1 MQSLVLGL
9 KDMDNAPL
17 LLVGGKGLNLGK
29 LSRMEGIHVPEG
41 FCVTTEGYQEAIR
54 HNEAYHALL
63 ERLTVMQAKDHDP
76 AQLLDI
82 SRAIRQ
88 TIEASEIPAGVV
100 AAVTE
105 QLSRFGEDQAYAVRS
120 SATAEDLPQA
130 SFAGQQDTFLNIVGL
145 DAILEHIRKCWASLF
160 TDRAVSYRMQQG
172 YDHSQV
178 YLSVIVQK
186 MVFPQASGILF
197 TADPVT
203 NNRKLLS
210 IDAGYGLGEALV
222 SGIVS
227 ADVYKVRDERIVE
240 QRIASK
246 SSQSTPC
253 RKAVQ
258 KSVRLIPFSRK
269 RRHLRN
275 RKLCS
280 SPGSGGRLRPASGF
294 RRISNGASLMI
305 PSISSRA
312 GRLQLYIPSLI
323 PVIRRTA
330 RISRSATGR

>member
-130 SFAGQQDTFLNIVGL
+130 SLPVNRI
-145 DAILEHIRKCWASLF
+145 
-160 TDRAVSYRMQQG
+160 
-172 YDHSQV
+172 HS
-178 YLSVIVQK
+178 
-186 MVFPQASGILF
+186 
-197 TADPVT
+197 
-203 NNRKLLS
+203 
-210 IDAGYGLGEALV
+210 
-222 SGIVS
+222 
-227 ADVYKVRDERIVE
+227 
-240 QRIASK
+240 
-246 SSQSTPC
+246 
-253 RKAVQ
+253 
-258 KSVRLIPFSRK
+258 
-269 RRHLRN
+269 
-275 RKLCS
+275 
-280 SPGSGGRLRPASGF
+280 
-294 RRISNGASLMI
+294 
-305 PSISSRA
+305 
-312 GRLQLYIPSLI
+312 
-323 PVIRRTA
+323 
-330 RISRSATGR
+330 